1 LARTSLQCREC
12 KKEYE
17 TAFKYVCD
25 DCFGPLDVK
34 YDFPTLTKDTFSNR
48 EQTYWRYF
56 ELLPI
61 ENKSNIVSIGAGMTP
76 LTKAENLGKKLGL
89 NNLYIKNDSVNP
101 TFSFKDRPAGVA
113 ISKAKEL
120 GLTAVGCASTGNL
133 ASATAAH
140 AAAAGLPCHVFA
152 PSNIEMAKI
161 AQALSYG
168 ANYIAVDGTYDDAN
182 RIAAQIGDS
191 TGNLAS
197 ATAAHAA
204 AAGLPCHVFAP
215 SNIEMA
221 KIAQALSYGANYIAV
236 DGTYDDANRIAAQIG
251 DSKGIGVVNINMRSH
266 YVEGSKT
273 FSYEVAEQLDWQV
286 PDQLIVPVG
295 SGAMLNA
302 ICKGFEEL
310 QTVSLLDDVSNMHMI
325 AAQPHGCAP
334 IVDAFKKNTKEV
346 IPVENPDTVAKSL
359 AIGDPGDGRYV
370 LKRLEQYNGF
380 AEECNNQE
388 ILDAILLLAQTEGIF
403 TEPAGGV
410 SISILQKMVEQGKI
424 DKNDK
429 VVCYVTGNG
438 LKATESI
445 MQVLSK
451 PTVYKPNINEIS
463 AVVQ

>member
-1 LARTSLQCREC
+1 MILAKTLLQCREC

-17 TAFKYVCD
+17 STFKYICD
-25 DCFGPLDVK
+25 ECFGPLDVK
-34 YDFPTLTKDTFSNR
+34 YNFPSITKETFSNR
-48 EQTYWRYF
+48 EKTYWRYF

-61 ENKSNIVSIGAGMTP
+61 QQKSNIVSIDAGMTP
-76 LTKAENLGKKLGL
+76 LTKAEKLGEVL
-89 NNLYIKNDSVNP
+89 GLKNLYIKNDSVNP

-120 GLTAVGCASTGNL
+120 GLSAVGCASTGNL

-140 AAAAGLPCHVFA
+140 AAKGGFPCH
-152 PSNIEMAKI
+152 I
-161 AQALSYG
+161 
-168 ANYIAVDGTYDDAN
+168 
-182 RIAAQIGDS
+182 
-191 TGNLAS
+191 
-197 ATAAHAA
+197 
-204 AAGLPCHVFAP
+204 FAP

-251 DSKGIGVVNINMRSH
+251 DSKGIGIVNINMRSH

-273 FSYEVAEQLDWQV
+273 LAFEVAEQLEWNV

-302 ICKGFEEL
+302 ICKGFEEM
-310 QTVSLLDDVSNMHMI
+310 QSVSLLDDVSNMHMI

-334 IVDAFKKNTKEV
+334 VVDAFKKNSKEV
-346 IPVENPDTVAKSL
+346 IPVEIPDTIAKSL

-370 LKRLEQYNGF
+370 LKRLAQYNGF
-380 AEECNNQE
+380 AEESNNKE
-388 ILDAILLLAQTEGIF
+388 ILDAILLLAKTEGIF

-410 SISILQKMVEQGKI
+410 SVAVLQKMVEQGKI
-424 DKNDK
+424 DKNDS

-445 MQVLSK
+445 MEVLQK
-451 PTVYKPNINEIS
+451 PTVMKADIGEIS
-463 AVVQ
+463 AVVN

>member
-1 LARTSLQCREC
+1 MARTSLQCREC

-17 TAFKYVCD
+17 STFKYICD

-34 YDFPTLTKDTFSNR
+34 YDFPTITKDTFSNR
-48 EQTYWRYF
+48 EHTYWRYF

-76 LTKAENLGKKLGL
+76 LIKAEKLGEKIGL
-89 NNLYIKNDSVNP
+89 KNLYIKNDSVNP

-113 ISKAKEL
+113 VSKAKEF
-120 GLTAVGCASTGNL
+120 GLSAVGCASTGNL

-140 AAAAGLPCHVFA
+140 AAKGGFACHVFA
-152 PSNIEMAKI
+152 PSDIEMAKI
-161 AQALSYG
+161 
-168 ANYIAVDGTYDDAN
+168 T
-182 RIAAQIGDS
+182 
-191 TGNLAS
+191 
-197 ATAAHAA
+197 
-204 AAGLPCHVFAP
+204 
-215 SNIEMA
+215 
-221 KIAQALSYGANYIAV
+221 QALSYGANYIAV

-251 DSKGIGVVNINMRSH
+251 DSKGIGIVNINMRSY

-273 FSYEVAEQLDWQV
+273 LAFEVAEQLDWQV

-310 QTVSLLDDVSNMHMI
+310 QQVSLLNDIDNMHMI

-334 IVDAFKKNTKEV
+334 IVDAFKKNSKEV
-346 IPVENPDTVAKSL
+346 IPVEYPDTVAKSL

-370 LKRLEQYNGF
+370 LKRLKQYNGF

-388 ILDAILLLAQTEGIF
+388 ILDAILLLARTEGIF

-410 SISILQKMVEQGKI
+410 SLAVLQKMIEQGKI

-429 VVCYVTGNG
+429 VVCYITGNG

-445 MQVLSK
+445 MTVLQK
-451 PTVYKPNINEIS
+451 PKVMKADIAEIS
-463 AVVQ
+463 AVVN

>member
-1 LARTSLQCREC
+1 MTKTYLQCREC
-12 KKEYE
+12 KKEFE
-17 TAFKYVCD
+17 TAFKYICD

-34 YDFPTLTKDTFSNR
+34 YNFPKVNKETFSNR
-48 EQTYWRYF
+48 ENTYWRYLEF
-56 ELLPI
+56 LPI
-61 ENKSNIVSIGAGMTP
+61 EDKTNIISIDAGFTP
-76 LTKAENLGKKLGL
+76 LTKAKSLGEKLGL

-113 ISKAKEL
+113 ISKAKEF
-120 GLTAVGCASTGNL
+120 GLSAVGCASTGNL

-140 AAAAGLPCHVFA
+140 AAKGNFPCHVFA

-168 ANYIAVDGTYDDAN
+168 ANYV
-182 RIAAQIGDS
+182 
-191 TGNLAS
+191 
-197 ATAAHAA
+197 
-204 AAGLPCHVFAP
+204 
-215 SNIEMA
+215 
-221 KIAQALSYGANYIAV
+221 AV

-251 DSKGIGVVNINMRSH
+251 DSKGIGIVNINMRSH

-273 FSYEVAEQLDWQV
+273 LAYEVAEQLNWTV

-310 QTVSLLDDVSNMHMI
+310 QTVSLLNNVSNMHMI

-334 IVDAFKKNTKEV
+334 IVDAFKQKSNDV
-346 IPVENPDTVAKSL
+346 VPVEKPHTVAKSL

-370 LKRLEQYNGF
+370 LKRLQQYNGY
-380 AEECNNQE
+380 AEEANDQE
-388 ILDAILLLAQTEGIF
+388 ILNAIILLAKTEGIF

-410 SISILQKMVEQGKI
+410 SISVLQKMVEQGKI
-424 DKNDK
+424 DKNDT
-429 VVCYVTGNG
+429 VVCYITGNG

-445 MQVLSK
+445 MEVLHK
-451 PTVYKPNINEIS
+451 PVTLKADISEVS
-463 AVVQ
+463 AVVN